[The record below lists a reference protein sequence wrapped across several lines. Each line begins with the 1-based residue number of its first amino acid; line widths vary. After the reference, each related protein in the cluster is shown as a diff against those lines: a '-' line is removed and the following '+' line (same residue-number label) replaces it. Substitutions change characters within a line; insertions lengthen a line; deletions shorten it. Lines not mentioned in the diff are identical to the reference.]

1 MIIKNVTPA
10 SQGVIVEYLTS
21 GIDIS
26 TLVTD
31 DLTPQEIVAKGFNDL
46 KPILLAECERLGI
59 TLDEEIPTVTDEVIS
74 IDILGVND
82 YTYIEG
88 QTPIE
93 QPLRCVGKTKFNKTL
108 NLTAMAKFEPSN
120 PLIINPTETSTNE
133 IKCVYGEFTTSKS
146 YTITY
151 KTKAEVEAEQKAEE
165 ERRKQMENA
174 QETERL
180 LKDLDEIDK
189 QSIRPLRAIA
199 DNTATQFDKD
209 KLTELDTNAQTIRLR
224 LSELKG
230 V

>member
-1 MIIKNVTPA
+1 MC
-10 SQGVIVEYLTS
+10 
-21 GIDIS
+21 
-26 TLVTD
+26 
-31 DLTPQEIVAKGFNDL
+31 F
-46 KPILLAECERLGI
+46 
-59 TLDEEIPTVTDEVIS
+59 
-74 IDILGVND
+74 
-82 YTYIEG
+82 
-88 QTPIE
+88 
-93 QPLRCVGKTKFNKTL
+93 
-108 NLTAMAKFEPSN
+108 
-120 PLIINPTETSTNE
+120 
-133 IKCVYGEFTTSKS
+133 KS

>member
-1 MIIKNVTPA
+1 MIIKNVTPTP
-10 SQGVIVEYLTS
+10 QGVIVEYLTS

-31 DLTPQEIVAKGFNDL
+31 DLSPQEIVQKGFDDL
-46 KPILLAECERLGI
+46 KPCLLAECERLDI
-59 TLDEEIPTVTDEVIS
+59 ELDEEIPTVTDEVIS

-82 YTYIEG
+82 YTFIEG

-108 NLTAMAKFEPSN
+108 NLTTMAKFEPSN

-133 IKCVYGEFTTSKS
+133 IKCVYGDKTAIKG
-146 YTITY
+146 YTVTY
-151 KTKAEVEAEQKAEE
+151 KTKAEVEAEAKAED

-174 QETERL
+174 EETDRL
-180 LKDLDEIDK
+180 LKELDEIDK
-189 QSIRPLRAIA
+189 QSIRPLRASA
-199 DNTATQFDKD
+199 EGTATQFDRD
-209 KLTELDTNAQTIRLR
+209 KLTELDTQAQTIRKR

-230 V
+230 A